1 MDTKKH
7 IKRPVWDLP
16 TRIFHWGLALSVSLS
31 MLIVY
36 GKSYLDLHIVSGLIS
51 FVLIAGRLVWGF
63 VGTKYVRFGSFLKGA
78 DDIKAEFSS
87 FQEDSIHH
95 AVGHPAIAGWV
106 MLLLMLCAFCVGVS
120 GIWLWLVSDVRDSK
134 EVLLGVHEIFA
145 NTLLII
151 AFIHVQG
158 VLLHIFLHRDA
169 IVIGMID
176 GKRPARE
183 DEAIGS
189 LSATQRVVALVWFAC
204 AIIVSM
210 WALRFV

>member
-1 MDTKKH
+1 MDIKKPT
-7 IKRPVWDLP
+7 KRPVWDLP

-36 GKSYLDLHIVSGLIS
+36 GKSYLYVHIVAGLLS
-51 FVLIAGRLVWGF
+51 FVLVVGRLVWGF
-63 VGTKYVRFGSFLKGA
+63 VGTKYVRFSSFLKGA
-78 DDIKAEFSS
+78 DGIKAEFSS
-87 FQEDSIHH
+87 FQESSIHH
-95 AVGHPAIAGWV
+95 TVGHPALAGWV

-120 GIWLWLVSDVRDSK
+120 GIWLWLVSDVRESK

-158 VLLHIFLHRDA
+158 VFLHIFLHRDG
-169 IVIGMID
+169 IVTAMVD
-176 GKRPARE
+176 GKRPARKE
-183 DEAIGS
+183 EAIGS

-204 AIIVSM
+204 AIIVSI
-210 WALRFV
+210 WALRFI

>member
-1 MDTKKH
+1 MDTKNPTKQ
-7 IKRPVWDLP
+7 PVWDLP

-87 FQEDSIHH
+87 FQESSIHR

-204 AIIVSM
+204 AIIVSV